1 MKTTFKFIIAAM
13 AAISVFSSC
22 QKEPAKEKVNDTI
35 DGVRTI
41 AVQFDNSTKATLDGF
56 TPKFANGDA
65 IRVSNTEK
73 SEECTVSVDDS
84 GKATFSTKLSGTL
97 TAIYPSAAAVLSSG
111 EADAPIATSNNFKVS
126 ASQDG
131 DVAKAIIAKATIETG
146 SSTAIFTGQT
156 ALFEITP
163 PDGVKAFTVESLK
176 PVVDGVARTGTAKAI
191 NTEGATD
198 ADKLVIAVSNNSLST
213 FYVALVHGVKLTDL
227 SFEYITDV
235 TNGLGAMKGIPA
247 KDIAA
252 AGKTDA
258 TAANTKY
265 TIGNTNWHP
274 YVTIDGK
281 KWATMNIGATS
292 AIEVGKYFM
301 WGEITGITSNDISSA
316 NFPSSKYYSADNSSW
331 VQTKG
336 FAWDN
341 CPWTCGKYVS
351 KGGKKVFTKYIP
363 KIKESTYWGGTGSS
377 DDKTTLDLADDSANA
392 YWGGSWRMPTNE
404 EFVKLASL
412 QRGEFVPGSY
422 FGNSDTQQ
430 IFLPAAGYGDSPAL
444 YFVNDYGRY
453 WSSSSA
459 NSDPSKALGLRFSY
473 NDDYTNPYADTDS
486 YYRYIGQPV
495 RAISD

>member
-73 SEECTVSVDDS
+73 SEECTVSVDGS

-146 SSTAIFTGQT
+146 SSAAIFTGQT
-156 ALFEITP
+156 ALFVITP

-301 WGEITGITSNDISSA
+301 WGETTGITPSGSSFS
-316 NFPSSKYYSADNSSW
+316 FPDSKYYSADNSTW
-331 VQTKG
+331 LQTKG
-336 FAWDN
+336 FAWYN
-341 CPWTCGKYVS
+341 CPWTCGKCDTRGV
-351 KGGKKVFTKYIP
+351 KKVFTKYIP
-363 KIKESTYWGGTGSS
+363 KTKESTYWGGTGPS

-404 EFVKLASL
+404 EFDNLALL
-412 QRGEFVPGSY
+412 QRGDFVEGSY

-430 IFLPAAGYGDSPAL
+430 IFLPAAGYGDSPTLLAE
-444 YFVNDYGRY
+444 DEYGRY
-453 WSSSSA
+453 WSSSLA
-459 NSDPSKALGLRFSY
+459 GTPYNALGLRFSY
-473 NDDYTNPYADTDS
+473 IDDYTNPYADTNS

>member
-41 AVQFDNSTKATLDGF
+41 AVQFDNSTKATLDGL

-73 SEECTVSVDDS
+73 SEECTISVDGS
-84 GKATFSTKLSGTL
+84 GNATFSTTLSGDL
-97 TAIYPSAAAVLSSG
+97 TAIYPADAAVFTG
-111 EADAPIATSNNFKVS
+111 NGPISDPFFKVL
-126 ASQDG
+126 AIQDG
-131 DVAKAIIAKATIETG
+131 DVAKAIIAKAEIDDG
-146 SSTAIFTGQT
+146 STSATFTSQT
-156 ALFEITP
+156 ALFQITP
-163 PDGVKAFTVESLK
+163 PAGATTFTITSLRQIGTDGQRSS
-176 PVVDGVARTGTAKAI
+176 TAVAI
-191 NTEGATD
+191 NTEGADD
-198 ADKLVIAVSNNSLST
+198 AAKRIITVTVPAGGTAYVSI
-213 FYVALVHGVKLTDL
+213 VPDVKLSDL

-265 TIGNTNWHP
+265 TIDNGNWHP

-301 WGEITGITSNDISSA
+301 WGEITGLTSNDISSA
-316 NFPSSKYYSADNSSW
+316 SFPSSKYYSADNSSW

-336 FAWDN
+336 FAWEN

-351 KGGKKVFTKYIP
+351 RGGKKVFTKYIP
-363 KIKESTYWGGTGSS
+363 KIKESTYWGGTGSP

-404 EFVKLASL
+404 EFVKLALL
-412 QRGEFVPGSY
+412 QRGEFVTGSY

-444 YFVNDYGRY
+444 YAVNDYGRY
-453 WSSSSA
+453 WSSSAA

-473 NDDYTNPYADTDS
+473 DGDYTNPYADTDS